1 MLCVDFESLLTDYI
15 EGVVGPET
23 NKLMGE
29 HAMRCPICHETLS
42 AVRSTMEACR
52 TAPVPSPSRELEA
65 RILQKTV
72 PETAM
77 TCEEFEESLTDYL
90 DGFLPAHN
98 YHRWERHAALC
109 DRCTELPGEVVRS
122 IGACYTYISEEKPVP
137 AGLNERIL
145 QATLGTVTPQ
155 EIKAPWRSRAASRFR
170 LWLDPII
177 SPQLATVATMLL
189 AAVLVLSSTV
199 SADGSITGVYNAGLQ
214 LAEQTTGQTQ
224 AFSGTVKPVSNE
236 QEPAPPAPQKHETDQ
251 QQQERSGT
259 KPDSKGH
266 NNR

>member
-42 AVRSTMEACR
+42 AVRSTMQACR
-52 TAPVPSPSRELEA
+52 AATVPPPSREFEA

-72 PETAM
+72 PNTAM
-77 TCEEFEESLTDYL
+77 GCEEFEELLTEYL
-90 DGFLPAHN
+90 DGFLPAN
-98 YHRWERHAALC
+98 LYHRWERHAALC
-109 DRCTELPGEVVRS
+109 DSCTELPGAVVRS

-170 LWLDPII
+170 LWLDPIM
-177 SPQLATVATMLL
+177 STQLATVATMLL

-199 SADGSITGVYNAGLQ
+199 SADGSIGGVYNAGLQ
-214 LAEQTTGQTQ
+214 LAEQTSGQTQ
-224 AFSGTVKPVSNE
+224 VLSGE
-236 QEPAPPAPQKHETDQ
+236 LAPAASETNVPPPPPPKKGSD
-251 QQQERSGT
+251 QQQERSGA
-259 KPDSKGH
+259 KPDSNGH